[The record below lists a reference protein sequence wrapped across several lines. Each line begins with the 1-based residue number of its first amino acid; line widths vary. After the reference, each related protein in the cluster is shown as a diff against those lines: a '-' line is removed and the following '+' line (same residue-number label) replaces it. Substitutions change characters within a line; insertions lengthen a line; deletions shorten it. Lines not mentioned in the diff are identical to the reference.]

1 MLYHREMILENFVYN
16 PKNTFQDID
25 ITKSGLLS
33 GETVFTSF
41 RTFSNKV
48 LFLNDHM
55 NRLELGARYLFGKNL
70 EKNELLFNL
79 RGLLKTLK
87 EDVRV
92 RITIF
97 KKNED
102 LDYLISTNHLEN
114 FNNAGVSLTKSVK
127 IKTLG
132 LIPSFLKTGNYVETN
147 LEIKRA
153 KDLGFD
159 DILFTDLQ
167 NNVLECS
174 TSNIFIIKN
183 NNVFTPAIN
192 DLFLNGIT
200 RQKIIEM
207 LRKEKIKIEELAI
220 NYFNLM
226 DSDEVFICNSVKGIR
241 SVGRVEE
248 NEFNN
253 IFTKE
258 IVAYF
263 NDYIRKNCE

>member
-1 MLYHREMILENFVYN
+1 
-16 PKNTFQDID
+16 
-25 ITKSGLLS
+25 
-33 GETVFTSF
+33 
-41 RTFSNKV
+41 
-48 LFLNDHM
+48 M
-55 NRLELGARYLFGKNL
+55 NRLELGASYLFGKKL
-70 EKNELLFNL
+70 EIKDLLFNL

-97 KKNED
+97 KAND
-102 LDYLISTNHLEN
+102 NLDYFISTNHLEN
-114 FNNAGVSLTKSVK
+114 FIAPISLTKSVK

-153 KDLGFD
+153 WDLGFD
-159 DILFTDLQ
+159 DIFFTDLQ

-183 NNVFTPAIN
+183 NNVFTPSVN

-263 NDYIRKNCE
+263 NDYIRKNRE

>member
-1 MLYHREMILENFVYN
+1 MILENFVFN
-16 PKNTFQDID
+16 PKNIFQDID
-25 ITKSGLLS
+25 ITNNGMFS

-48 LFLNDHM
+48 PFLVDHL
-55 NRLELGARYLFGKNL
+55 NRLELGGKFLFGKSVEKKALLSNL
-70 EKNELLFNL
+70 LD
-79 RGLLKTLK
+79 LLKTLK

-97 KKNED
+97 KKNDD
-102 LDYLISTNHLEN
+102 LDYFITTNHLEN
-114 FNNAGVSLTKSVK
+114 FNIAPISLTKSVK

-132 LIPSFLKTGNYVETN
+132 LIPSYLKTGNYVETN

-153 KDLGFD
+153 RNLGFD
-159 DILFTDLQ
+159 DIVFTDLQ

-183 NNVFTPAIN
+183 NNVFTPSVN

-207 LRKEKIKIEELAI
+207 LGMEKIKIEELAI

-248 NEFNN
+248 IEFKN

-258 IVAYF
+258 IIAYF
-263 NDYIRKNCE
+263 NDYIRKNCG